1 MEEYSP
7 KTRLYIHC
15 VILAGLLTLV
25 LAFVNW
31 QCKSPAM
38 FLVLLCTGTVISHW
52 KVRVPGLNGTISVSC
67 VLAFFA
73 SSELHF
79 SEAVFVLSVASASQ
93 CLLFVK
99 TRPRTI
105 QILFNIAS
113 MALATTMT
121 AGAYRF
127 YLFQTW
133 HLSNP
138 IRLLI
143 AACVFFV
150 FNTFPVAV
158 VISLTESRPFRQT
171 WKECYFWSLP
181 FYLAGSGIATFTS
194 IACRQIGW
202 QTCVVMAPAIWI
214 LYRSLNLYMGRAEE
228 GRKHAEE
235 ISSLHLRTIEALALA
250 IEAKDQTT
258 ANHLARVQL
267 YAVEIGKD
275 LGMTPQEIEALRAGA
290 LLHDIGK
297 LAVPEHIIS
306 KPGKLTREE
315 FEKMKIHPVV
325 GAEILERVNFP
336 YEVTPIVRAHHEK
349 WNGEGYPDG
358 LRGEAIPLGA
368 RILGAVDCLDAL
380 ASDRQ
385 YRKALP
391 LDAAMAIVAGE
402 SGKSFDPNVV
412 AVLQRRYQELELLT
426 HQLSADR
433 LKGLSLDIKI
443 ERGNAPAAGFEQDSR
458 QVGLDIRQVGL
469 VKRHASF
476 VTSIAAAR
484 REMQEVFRLTQELG
498 SCLSIHDALA
508 LVAGRMKNLVPHD
521 ALAVYLVKGDV
532 LKPEFVTG
540 ENFRFFSS
548 LEIPVGMGL
557 SGWVAENVKPILNGN
572 PAVESGHLEQPCRFT
587 TMGSAVSVPLV
598 AGERLIGVMSLY
610 QADKDAFSNDDLRVL
625 SSVAPKIAQTVDF
638 NVQFEQTAESA
649 ATDDVTGLPNLPS
662 LFLHLDS
669 EINRCTGAAIP
680 LHIGVIDIDGFKQ
693 VNDHLGY
700 PAGND
705 LLRKIGGVLRR
716 TSRSGDFIARMG
728 GVEFLIVMPGL
739 DEAEA
744 CALLEECR
752 CALINLGDKLAGDL
766 HLSITFGIA
775 ACGPDGTDSGELISK
790 ADSNMYE
797 VKRRRKLQR
806 SRLPFIFKRSA

>member
-25 LAFVNW
+25 WAFVNW

-38 FLVLLCTGTVISHW
+38 FMVLLCTGAVISHW
-52 KVRVPGLNGTISVSC
+52 KVRVPGVNGTISVLC
-67 VLAFFA
+67 VLVFFG

-79 SEAVFVLSVASASQ
+79 SEAVFVLSTAAASQ
-93 CLLFVK
+93 TLLFVK
-99 TRPRTI
+99 SPPRAI
-105 QILFNIAS
+105 QTLFNIAS
-113 MALATTMT
+113 MALATAMT

-127 YLFQTW
+127 YLFEAW
-133 HLSNP
+133 HLAPP

-143 AACVFFV
+143 AACVFFL
-150 FNTFPVAV
+150 FNTVPVAV
-158 VISLTESRPFRQT
+158 VIALTESRPFRQT
-171 WKECYFWSLP
+171 WKECFFWSLP
-181 FYLAGSGIATFTS
+181 FYLAGSGIATF
-194 IACRQIGW
+194 AVLAGRQIGW
-202 QTCVVMAPAIWI
+202 QTCIVIAPAVWI
-214 LYRSLNLYMGRAEE
+214 LYRSLNLYMTRAEE

-235 ISSLHLRTIEALALA
+235 ISGLHLRTIEALALA

-267 YAVEIGKD
+267 YAVEIGKE
-275 LGMTPQEIEALRAGA
+275 LGMTPVEIEALRAGA

-325 GAEILERVNFP
+325 GAEILDRVNFP
-336 YEVTPIVRAHHEK
+336 YEVSPIVRAHHEK

-358 LRGEAIPLGA
+358 LCGEAIPLGA

-402 SGKSFDPNVV
+402 SGKSFDPRVV
-412 AVLQRRYQELELLT
+412 AALQRRYQELELLT
-426 HQLSADR
+426 HQLSAAP
-433 LKGLSLDIKI
+433 LKPLSVDIKV
-443 ERGNAPAAGFEQDSR
+443 ERGDAPAAGFEQEAL
-458 QVGLDIRQVGL
+458 QVGLDKMQ
-469 VKRHASF
+469 ANF

-484 REMQEVFRLTQELG
+484 QEMQEVFGLTQDLG
-498 SCLSIHDALA
+498 SCLSVKDTLA
-508 LVAGRMKNLVPHD
+508 LLAGRMKNLVPHD
-521 ALAVYLVKGDV
+521 VLAVFLVKGDV

-548 LEIPVGMGL
+548 LEIPIGMGL

-572 PAVESGHLEQPCRFT
+572 PAVESGHLDQPSRFT
-587 TMGSAVSVPLV
+587 TMRSAVSVPLV

-610 QADKDAFSNDDLRVL
+610 QADKDAFSKDDLRVL
-625 SSVAPKIAQTVDF
+625 LSIAPKVDQTIDN
-638 NVQFEQTAESA
+638 NVQFERTAESA
-649 ATDDVTGLPNLPS
+649 ATDDVTRLPNLRS
-662 LFLHLDS
+662 LFLHLES
-669 EINRCTGAAIP
+669 EIVRCGTAEIP
-680 LHIGVIDIDGFKQ
+680 LRIGVVDINGFKQ
-693 VNDHLGY
+693 VNDHLGHL
-700 PAGND
+700 AGNE
-705 LLRKIGGVLRR
+705 LLRKIAGVLRR
-716 TSRSGDFIARMG
+716 TCRSCDFVARMG

-739 DEAEA
+739 DEPEA
-744 CALLEECR
+744 CAQLQECR
-752 CALINLGDKLAGDL
+752 SAVIDIGEELGSEL
-766 HLSITFGIA
+766 HLSMSFGIA
-775 ACGPDGTDSGELISK
+775 TCGPDGIDSGELLST

-797 VKRRRKLQR
+797 VKRRGKLQ
-806 SRLPFIFKRSA
+806 SSQAPFLVKRSA

>member
-1 MEEYSP
+1 MEEYSL

-25 LAFVNW
+25 VAFVNW
-31 QCKSPAM
+31 QCKSPGL

-52 KVRVPGLNGTISVSC
+52 KVRVPGVNGTISVVC

-73 SSELHF
+73 TSELHF

-105 QILFNIAS
+105 QILFNITS
-113 MALATTMT
+113 MALATAVT
-121 AGAYRF
+121 AAAYRF
-127 YLFQTW
+127 YLFETW
-133 HLSNP
+133 HLANP

-143 AACVFFV
+143 AACLFFV
-150 FNTFPVAV
+150 FNTIPVAV

-181 FYLAGSGIATFTS
+181 FYLAGSGIATFAS

-235 ISSLHLRTIEALALA
+235 ISGLHLRTIEALALA

-275 LGMTPQEIEALRAGA
+275 LGMSPLEIEALRAGA

-358 LRGEAIPLGA
+358 LRGESIPLGA

-380 ASDRQ
+380 ASDRP

-391 LDAAMAIVAGE
+391 LDDAMAIVAGE
-402 SGKSFDPNVV
+402 SGKSFDPKVV
-412 AVLQRRYQELELLT
+412 AVLQRRYQELEHLT
-426 HQLSADR
+426 HEVSADR
-433 LKGLSLDIKI
+433 LKGLSVDVKV
-443 ERGNAPAAGFEQDSR
+443 ERGDAPAAGFEQEAR
-458 QVGLDIRQVGL
+458 QVGLNR
-469 VKRHASF
+469 KHPSF
-476 VTSIAAAR
+476 VSSIAAAR
-484 REMQEVFRLTQELG
+484 QEMQEVFGLTQELG
-498 SCLSIHDALA
+498 TSLSLHDTLA
-508 LVAGRMKNLVPHD
+508 LLAGRMKNLVPHD
-521 ALAVYLVKGDV
+521 VLAVYLVEGDI

-548 LEIPVGMGL
+548 LEIPIGMGL

-572 PAVESGHLEQPCRFT
+572 PAAESGHLDQPGRVT
-587 TMGSAVSVPLV
+587 TMRSAVSVPLV
-598 AGERLIGVMSLY
+598 AGERLIGVISLY
-610 QADKDAFSNDDLRVL
+610 QTDKDAFSNDNLRVL
-625 SSVAPKIAQTVDF
+625 LSVAPKIAQTVDN
-638 NVQFEQTAESA
+638 NVQFEQTVESA
-649 ATDDVTGLPNLPS
+649 ATDDVTGLPNFRS
-662 LFLHLDS
+662 LFLHLES
-669 EINRCTGAAIP
+669 EIARCCAAAIP
-680 LHIGVIDIDGFKQ
+680 LRIGVVNINGFKE
-693 VNDHLGY
+693 VNDHLGHL
-700 PAGND
+700 AGNE
-705 LLRKIGGVLRR
+705 LLRKIGGVLRG
-716 TSRSGDFIARMG
+716 TTRSSDFVARMG
-728 GVEFLIVMPGL
+728 GVEFLIVMPGR
-739 DEAEA
+739 DEKEA
-744 CALLEECR
+744 CAQLEESR
-752 CALINLGDKLAGDL
+752 AAVISVGDELGDKLGRDL
-766 HLSITFGIA
+766 PLSISFGIA
-775 ACGPDGTDSGELISK
+775 TCGPDGIDSSELLST
-790 ADSNMYE
+790 ADNNMYE
-797 VKRRRKLQR
+797 VSRRQKLQS
-806 SRLPFIFKRSA
+806 SRVPFLVKRSA

>member
-1 MEEYSP
+1 MDEYST
-7 KTRLYIHC
+7 KARLYIHC
-15 VILAGLLTLV
+15 VILTGLLTLV
-25 LAFVNW
+25 LALVNW
-31 QCKSPAM
+31 QYKSPAM

-52 KVRVPGLNGTISVSC
+52 KVRIPGLNGTLSVSC

-73 SSELHF
+73 TSELHF

-105 QILFNIAS
+105 QVLFNVAS
-113 MALATTMT
+113 MALATAMT
-121 AGAYRF
+121 AGTYRF
-127 YLFQTW
+127 YLFQAW
-133 HLSNP
+133 QLANP

-150 FNTFPVAV
+150 FNTIPVTI
-158 VISLTESRPFRQT
+158 VISITEGRPFRQT

-214 LYRSLNLYMGRAEE
+214 LYRSLKLYIGRAEE

-336 YEVTPIVRAHHEK
+336 YAVTPIVRAHHEK
-349 WNGEGYPDG
+349 WNGKGYPDG
-358 LRGEAIPLGA
+358 LHGEAIPLGA
-368 RILGAVDCLDAL
+368 RILAAVDCLDAL

-391 LDAAMAIVAGE
+391 LDAAMAVVAEE

-433 LKGLSLDIKI
+433 LKGLSVDIKV
-443 ERGNAPAAGFEQDSR
+443 ERGDAPAAGFEQDA
-458 QVGLDIRQVGL
+458 QPVGHGR
-469 VKRHASF
+469 KHANF

-484 REMQEVFRLTQELG
+484 QEMQEVFRLTQELG
-498 SCLSIHDALA
+498 TGLSIHDTLA
-508 LVAGRMKNLVPHD
+508 LLAGRMKNLVPHD
-521 ALAVYLVKGDV
+521 VLALYLVKGDV

-572 PAVESGHLEQPCRFT
+572 PAVESGHLDQPCRFT
-587 TMGSAVSVPLV
+587 TMQSAVSVPLV
-598 AGERLIGVMSLY
+598 AGERLIGVISLY
-610 QADKDAFSNDDLRVL
+610 QTDKDAFSNDDLRVL
-625 SSVAPKIAQTVDF
+625 LSVAPKIAQTVDNNF
-638 NVQFEQTAESA
+638 QFEPTAESS
-649 ATDDVTGLPNLPS
+649 ATDDVTGLPNLRS
-662 LFLHLDS
+662 LFLHLES
-669 EINRCTGAAIP
+669 EIARCGAAAIP
-680 LHIGVIDIDGFKQ
+680 LRIGVVEINGFKK
-693 VNDHLGY
+693 VNDHLGHL
-700 PAGND
+700 AGNE

-716 TSRSGDFIARMG
+716 TSRSGDFVARMG
-728 GVEFLIVMPGL
+728 GVEFLIVMPGR
-739 DEAEA
+739 DEADASAQLEA
-744 CALLEECR
+744 CRSAV
-752 CALINLGDKLAGDL
+752 INVGDELGADL
-766 HLSITFGIA
+766 HLSISFGIA
-775 ACGPDGTDSGELISK
+775 ACGPDGIDSGELIST

-797 VKRRRKLQR
+797 LKRRRKLQS
-806 SRLPFIFKRSA
+806 SRVPFLIKRSA

>member
-7 KTRLYIHC
+7 KARLYIHC

-25 LAFVNW
+25 LAFVKW
-31 QCKSPAM
+31 QCESPAM

-52 KVRVPGLNGTISVSC
+52 KVRVPGLNGTLSVSC

-73 SSELHF
+73 TSELHF

-99 TRPRTI
+99 TRPRAV
-105 QILFNIAS
+105 QVLFNIAS
-113 MALATTMT
+113 MALATAST

-133 HLSNP
+133 HLANP

-143 AACVFFV
+143 AAFVFFV
-150 FNTFPVAV
+150 FNTIPVTV

-181 FYLAGSGIATFTS
+181 FYLAGSGIATLTS

-214 LYRSLNLYMGRAEE
+214 LYRSLNLYMTRTEE

-275 LGMTPQEIEALRAGA
+275 MGMTPQEIEALRAGA

-336 YEVTPIVRAHHEK
+336 YAVTPIVRAHHEK
-349 WNGEGYPDG
+349 WNGKGYPDG

-391 LDAAMAIVAGE
+391 LDAAMAVVVGE
-402 SGKSFDPNVV
+402 SGKSFDPRVV
-412 AVLQRRYQELELLT
+412 AALERRYQELELLT
-426 HQLSADR
+426 HQLSGDR
-433 LKGLSLDIKI
+433 LKGLSLDIKV
-443 ERGNAPAAGFEQDSR
+443 ERGDAPAAGFEQEAR
-458 QVGLDIRQVGL
+458 QVGLDRRQ
-469 VKRHASF
+469 ASF

-484 REMQEVFRLTQELG
+484 QEMQEVFRLTQELG
-498 SCLSIHDALA
+498 TCLSIHDTLA
-508 LVAGRMKNLVPHD
+508 LLAGRMKNLVPHD
-521 ALAVYLVKGDV
+521 VLAVYLVKGDV

-548 LEIPVGMGL
+548 LEIPIGMGL

-572 PAVESGHLEQPCRFT
+572 PAVESGHLDHPSRFT
-587 TMGSAVSVPLV
+587 TMRSAVSVPLV
-598 AGERLIGVMSLY
+598 AGERLIGVISLY

-625 SSVAPKIAQTVDF
+625 LSVAPKIAQTVDN

-649 ATDDVTGLPNLPS
+649 TDDVTGLPNLRS
-662 LFLHLDS
+662 LFLHLES
-669 EINRCTGAAIP
+669 EITRCGAAAIP
-680 LHIGVIDIDGFKQ
+680 LCIGVVDINGFKQ
-693 VNDHLGY
+693 VNDHLGHL
-700 PAGND
+700 AGNE
-705 LLRKIGGVLRR
+705 LLRKIGGMLRR
-716 TSRSGDFIARMG
+716 TSRSCDFVARMG
-728 GVEFLIVMPGL
+728 GVEFLIVMPGR

-744 CALLEECR
+744 CAQLEECR
-752 CALINLGDKLAGDL
+752 SAVINIGDELGDKLRRDL
-766 HLSITFGIA
+766 HLSLSFGIA
-775 ACGPDGTDSGELISK
+775 TCGPDGIDSGELLSA
-790 ADSNMYE
+790 ADSNMYA
-797 VKRRRKLQR
+797 VKRRLKLQR
-806 SRLPFIFKRSA
+806 SRVPFIVKRSA